1 MEEKLREGN
10 PSALLEPNDE
20 ARGFQLPKPQQIEVD
35 DLSALSLCAGL
46 SDLTLILNRVDTPGY
61 ESDEVLPLIYDEL
74 RRYAALR
81 MAQERSDHT
90 LQPTA
95 LVHEAWLRLS
105 NNGKHK
111 VKWDN
116 RAHFFGAAAKAM
128 RRILIDSIRKK
139 RSLKRGG
146 DQVRVDIE
154 HVELAETSCEEKV
167 LLIDEALS
175 RLEAVAPDKAKI
187 VMLKYYGGHSS
198 KKIAEILDVSERTVE
213 RHWAYC
219 KAWLFQSIT
228 EDAS

>member
-1 MEEKLREGN
+1 MDRKSSTFLK
-10 PSALLEPNDE
+10 SDDE
-20 ARGFQLPKPQQIEVD
+20 AKNFHLPDSHQINVD
-35 DLSALSLCAGL
+35 DVAALSLCADL
-46 SDLTLILNRVDTPGY
+46 PDLTIILNQVDAPGY
-61 ESDEVLPLIYDEL
+61 DSDEVLPLIYDEL

-81 MAQERSDHT
+81 MAQERCDHT

-105 NNGKHK
+105 NNGKNRT
-111 VKWDN
+111 KWDN

-146 DQVRVDIE
+146 DQLRVDIE
-154 HVELAETSCEEKV
+154 HLDLADTSCEDKV

-175 RLEAVAPDKAKI
+175 RLESVSPEKAKI
-187 VMLKYYGGHSS
+187 VMLKYYGGHSNR
-198 KKIAEILDVSERTVE
+198 KIAEILEVSERTVE

-228 EDAS
+228 EGAS

>member
-1 MEEKLREGN
+1 MEKNKIGTSSGLLGYREG
-10 PSALLEPNDE
+10 DTV
-20 ARGFQLPKPQQIEVD
+20 FQLPKSEPIEVD
-35 DLSALSLCAGL
+35 DVEALSFCAGL
-46 SDLTLILNRVDTPGY
+46 SDLTIILNRIDKTGY
-61 ESDEVLPLIYDEL
+61 ESEEILPLIYDEL

-81 MAQERSDHT
+81 MAQERRDHT

-105 NNGKHK
+105 NNGKNRT
-111 VKWDN
+111 KWDN

-146 DQVRVDIE
+146 DQIQVDIE
-154 HVELAETSCEEKV
+154 HVELAQTSCEEKV

-175 RLEAVAPDKAKI
+175 RLEAISPDKAKV

-198 KKIAEILDVSERTVE
+198 TRVAEILEVSERTVE

-219 KAWLFQSIT
+219 KAWLFQSIM
-228 EDAS
+228 EDVY